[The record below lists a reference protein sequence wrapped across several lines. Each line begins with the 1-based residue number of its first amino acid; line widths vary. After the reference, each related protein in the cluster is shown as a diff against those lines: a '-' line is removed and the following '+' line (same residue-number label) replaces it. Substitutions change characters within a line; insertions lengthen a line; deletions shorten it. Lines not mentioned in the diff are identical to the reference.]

1 MLTLSFKALLMT
13 SSRLQNLMNICE
25 TLIEFLGKLTGNYK
39 ILKLTLDQ
47 KKNTSRSSNNKE
59 LKLSLKP
66 LEDQLTP
73 PKKVKQKVLDRKP
86 VP

>member
-1 MLTLSFKALLMT
+1 
-13 SSRLQNLMNICE
+13 MNICE
-25 TLIEFLGKLTGNYK
+25 TLIELLSKLTGNYK

-59 LKLSLKP
+59 LKLFLKP

>member
-1 MLTLSFKALLMT
+1 MT

-25 TLIEFLGKLTGNYK
+25 TLIELLSKLTGNYK

-59 LKLSLKP
+59 LKLFLKP

>member
-25 TLIEFLGKLTGNYK
+25 TLIELLSKLTGNYK

-59 LKLSLKP
+59 LKLFLKP